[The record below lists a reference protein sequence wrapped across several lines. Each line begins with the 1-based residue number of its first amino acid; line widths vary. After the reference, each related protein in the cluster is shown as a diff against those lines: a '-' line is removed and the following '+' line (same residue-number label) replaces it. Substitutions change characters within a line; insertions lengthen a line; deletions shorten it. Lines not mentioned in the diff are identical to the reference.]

1 MSNFTVNFYEV
12 LGVESNA
19 SLKEIKKQYSKLII
33 KYHPDKIKHHSDKI
47 KDSCE
52 SNLFELIQKAYETI
66 GNEQKRQEYDFFLKN
81 IQSVKSS
88 DWYSL
93 KTNYDKFKELD
104 EIQPKNKNLVQIEFD
119 KVFKDFDL
127 KHGIERNNS
136 GEKIDK
142 EEITNRLDDLVL
154 QREQDEIEFSQNKIF
169 KEDDNFDVAKFNA
182 AYDIYKTTNDK
193 KIIKHSNVMAYN
205 FDAINSSNFNDLNVY
220 DKTFIENNE
229 DNDNNQDNNFEG
241 NNLYSSIHVGKTNRL
256 DKDKV
261 KNLKP
266 ADYTFTHNK
275 LENNYE
281 DKIKKRL
288 EERNQDTQKFDN
300 MKYQDF
306 NNEDKVFQFSHDVG
320 ITENMLDW
328 SDHTS
333 NNEDLLKACKKLIES
348 EKH

>member
-12 LGVESNA
+12 LGVELNA
-19 SLKEIKKQYSKLII
+19 SMKEIKKQYSKLIV
-33 KYHPDKIKHHSDKI
+33 KYHPDKIKDKF
-47 KDSCE
+47 E
-52 SNLFELIQKAYETI
+52 NNLFEIIQKAYETI
-66 GNEQKRQEYDFFLKN
+66 GNEEKRQEYDFFLKN
-81 IQSVKSS
+81 IQSVKGS

-119 KVFKDFDL
+119 KVFKEFDL
-127 KHGIERNNS
+127 KHGIERNKTD
-136 GEKIDK
+136 EKFDK
-142 EEITNRLDDLVL
+142 FDKFDQEEITNRLDDLVL

-169 KEDDNFDVAKFNA
+169 KEDENFDIAKFNT
-182 AYDIYKTTNDK
+182 AYDMYKTTNDK
-193 KIIKHSNVMAYN
+193 QVIKHSNVMAYN
-205 FDAINSSNFNDLNVY
+205 FDGTNNSNFNDLNVY
-220 DKTFIENNE
+220 DTTFIE
-229 DNDNNQDNNFEG
+229 DTNFEG
-241 NNLYSSIHVGKTNRL
+241 NNLYSNINVGKTNRL

-281 DKIKKRL
+281 DKIKKRI
-288 EERNQDTQKFDN
+288 EERNNDTQKFDN

-328 SDHTS
+328 TD

-348 EKH
+348 